1 MNKIQTI
8 MRKRTEYNSNGEF
21 FTSDALIAYYNTAKK
36 TIQQYV
42 NEIICRD
49 RYRTIV
55 SQVENGVVLD
65 DRSKLIDIYDACFVQ
80 DARLRSVVETLY
92 SQLTGERY
100 MLARYNLKNGK
111 WERDSKESMKAQGIQ
126 FEKIIKGI
134 LDSKLYGYTLL
145 EIGDEIDEQTGLLK
159 EVNIIER
166 RNVLPDQRRVVKRV
180 HEWEPGWDI
189 DLERFKHNY
198 ILINNGDLGLF
209 SATTPLILAKKY
221 TLSNWVNFSHTY
233 GQPII
238 HGKTLSE
245 DNTTRQMMANKLSS
259 AATNKIIVTGK
270 DDEVDIKTFTMSN
283 SEKIYDSL
291 INYSNKEV
299 SNLLLGSESMAGATQ
314 SYVGSTKAHEDIFR
328 ARVKN
333 YRNFVENVMNEKV
346 LPSLKYW
353 GYIPEDVFFKYSNQI
368 DMSTEDKI
376 KLFDMLTEKYEV
388 DSEIIQKEWGIEVG
402 QQVNL
407 GMSFGGR
414 VAGLD
419 DDSDND
425 QHIMSDEEY
434 YRRYGH
440 PRGASAKVN
449 FLDEV

>member
-1 MNKIQTI
+1 
-8 MRKRTEYNSNGEF
+8 MRKRTKTNSTGDF
-21 FTSDALIAYYNTAKK
+21 FTNDSLIAYYNIAKK

-42 NEIICRD
+42 EEIIRHD

-55 SQVENGVVLD
+55 SQVNDGTVLD
-65 DRSKLIDIYDACFVQ
+65 DRSRLMDIYDACFVQ
-80 DARLRSVVETLY
+80 DAHLRGVVETLY
-92 SQLTGERY
+92 SQLTGDRY
-100 MLARYNLKNGK
+100 ILARMDSNGK
-111 WERDSKESMKAQGIQ
+111 WEIDPEESKKAQGIQ

-145 EIGDEIDEQTGLLK
+145 EILNEVDSSTGLLR

-166 RNVLPDQRRVVKRV
+166 RNVLADQRRVIKRA
-180 HEWEPGWDI
+180 HQWNPGWNI
-189 DLERFKHNY
+189 DSETYRHNY
-198 ILINNGDLGLF
+198 ILVNNDDLGLF

-238 HGKTLSE
+238 HGKTAAE
-245 DNTTRQMMANKLSS
+245 DNTARQRLANKLAS
-259 AATNKIIVTGK
+259 AATNKILVTGK
-270 DDEVDIKTFTMSN
+270 DDEIDIKAFTMSN
-283 SEKIYDSL
+283 SEKIYDTL

-333 YRNFVENVMNEKV
+333 YRKFVENIMNEKI
-346 LPSLKYW
+346 LPVLKYW
-353 GYIPEDVFFKYSNQI
+353 GYIKDDVFFKYSNQI

-388 DSEIIQKEWGIEVG
+388 NSEVIQKEWGIQVG
-402 QQVNL
+402 EQRNL
-407 GMSFGGR
+407 MDFGVAGR
-414 VAGLD
+414 VTGLD
-419 DDSDND
+419 GDGEND
-425 QHIMSDEEY
+425 RHIMTDEEY
-434 YRRYGH
+434 YKRYGH
-440 PRGASAKVN
+440 ARNSQAKVN
-449 FLDEV
+449 FLEEM

>member
-1 MNKIQTI
+1 
-8 MRKRTEYNSNGEF
+8 MRKRKEKVSNGEF
-21 FTSDALIAYYNTAKK
+21 FTNDALIAYYNTAKK
-36 TIQQYV
+36 TIQEYV
-42 NEIICRD
+42 NEIISRD

-55 SQVENGVVLD
+55 SQVDDGVVLD
-65 DRSKLIDIYDACFVQ
+65 DRSRLIDIYDACYVQ

-100 MLARYNLKNGK
+100 MLAKFNEKNGK
-111 WERDSKESMKAQGIQ
+111 WERDAKESMKVQGIQ

-134 LDSKLYGYTLL
+134 LDSKFYGYTLL
-145 EIGDEIDEQTGLLK
+145 EISEEIDKETGLLK

-166 RNVLPDQRRVVKRV
+166 RNVLPDQRRVIKRA
-180 HEWEPGWDI
+180 HEWSPGWFI
-189 DLERFKHNY
+189 DSEQYRHNY

-245 DNTTRQMMANKLSS
+245 DSTTRQLMANKLAS
-259 AATNKIIVTGK
+259 AATNKIIVTGLE
-270 DDEVDIKTFTMSN
+270 DEIDIKAFTMSN

-299 SNLLLGSESMAGATQ
+299 SNLILGSESMAGATQ

-333 YRNFVENVMNEKV
+333 YRNFVENVMNEQI
-346 LPSLKYW
+346 LPPLKYW
-353 GYIPEDVFFKYSNQI
+353 GFIADGVYFKYSNQI

-388 DSEIIQKEWGIEVG
+388 DSEVIQKEWGIEVG
-402 QQVNL
+402 EQVNL
-407 GMSFGGR
+407 GLGGSIS
-414 VAGLD
+414 GWEP
-419 DDSDND
+419 DND

-434 YRRYGH
+434 YKRYGH
-440 PRGASAKVN
+440 SRGEKAKIN

>member
-1 MNKIQTI
+1 
-8 MRKRTEYNSNGEF
+8 MRKRKENISNGEF
-21 FTSDALIAYYNTAKK
+21 FTNNSLIAYYNTAKK
-36 TIQQYV
+36 TIQEYV
-42 NEIICRD
+42 NQIIARD

-55 SQVENGVVLD
+55 SQVEDGVVLD
-65 DRSKLIDIYDACFVQ
+65 DRSRLIDIYDACYVE

-100 MLARYNLKNGK
+100 MLARYNEKNGK
-111 WERDSKESMKAQGIQ
+111 WERDAKESMKAQGIQ

-145 EIGDEIDEQTGLLK
+145 EISNEIDPKTGLLK

-166 RNVLPDQRRVVKRV
+166 RNVLPDQRRVVQRV
-180 HEWEPGWDI
+180 GQWIPGWFVDA
-189 DLERFKHNY
+189 EQYKHNY
-198 ILINNGDLGLF
+198 VLINNGDLGLF

-245 DNTTRQMMANKLSS
+245 DNTTRQMMANKLAS

-270 DDEVDIKTFTMSN
+270 DDEVDIKAFTMSN

-291 INYSNKEV
+291 VNYSNKEV
-299 SNLLLGSESMAGATQ
+299 SNILLGSESMAGATQ

-333 YRNFVENVMNEKV
+333 YRNFVENVMNEKI
-346 LPSLKYW
+346 LPPLKYW
-353 GYIPEDVFFKYSNQI
+353 GFVPQDVFFKYSNQI

-376 KLFDMLTEKYEV
+376 KLFDMLTEKYSVDPEV
-388 DSEIIQKEWGIEVG
+388 IQKEWGIEVG
-402 QQVNL
+402 EQFNTMFGNV
-407 GMSFGGR
+407 GGR

-419 DDSDND
+419 DNDND
-425 QHIMSDEEY
+425 HHIMSDEEY
-434 YRRYGH
+434 YKRYGH
-440 PRGASAKVN
+440 PRDTKSKVN
-449 FLDEV
+449 FLDEE